1 MIQMKMVLLV
11 MTNMTAKK
19 DGDNYSRVAPAILP
33 LFPNMSDDD
42 IDFNVGVL
50 NYRAILGGRYE
61 EDVLGDGS
69 MNSPSEITAATSKLS
84 TFSDLAQKST
94 DIDAS
99 DDVWSSV
106 ASLVFSL

>member
-1 MIQMKMVLLV
+1 M

-19 DGDNYSRVAPAILP
+19 DGGNYGRVAPAILP

-42 IDFNVGVL
+42 DIDFNVGVL
-50 NYRAILGGRYE
+50 NYRAISGGCYE
-61 EDVLGDGS
+61 EDVPGDGS

-84 TFSDLAQKST
+84 TFSDLAEKST

-106 ASLVFSL
+106 ASLVFGL